1 MQYFTALSEPS
12 NSTTNPIELP
22 NPSVEATVTDP
33 DDPNNVS
40 PNDGNSDAVPDNTVC
55 QDARENVFCQTMK
68 KRGCKRLKLAEKS
81 CRKSCDLCGK
91 NIYLKNDIFEGLLNS
106 FFQRILYKTFSI

>member
-33 DDPNNVS
+33 DDPNNVI

-91 NIYLKNDIFEGLLNS
+91 NIYLKNYIFEGL
-106 FFQRILYKTFSI
+106 FSCCLIYDSDIS